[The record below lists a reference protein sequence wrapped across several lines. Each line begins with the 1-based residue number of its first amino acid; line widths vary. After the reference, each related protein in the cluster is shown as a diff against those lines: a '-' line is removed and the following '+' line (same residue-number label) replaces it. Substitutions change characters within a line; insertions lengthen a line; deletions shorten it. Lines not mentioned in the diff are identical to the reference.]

1 MKKTLLAITAAF
13 ALAATATPALAG
25 KYADERT
32 VVAVYSGDFIRAG
45 TDIMVRVET
54 VASRKSV
61 AYTKVYMREDDIPAE
76 LLAASKR
83 AADDKAQAVA
93 AK

>member
-1 MKKTLLAITAAF
+1 MKKTLLAIAAVL
-13 ALAATATPALAG
+13 AMAATATPALAG

-32 VVAVYSGDFIRAG
+32 VVAVYAGDFIRAG

-61 AYTKVYMREDDIPAE
+61 AHTKVYMREADIPAE
-76 LLAASKR
+76 LLAASKS
-83 AADDKAQAVA
+83 ADDKAQAVA